1 MLTYRFLWTAL
12 GFAVV
17 VIFAPQ
23 HFWWWLGLLAA
34 LAVTDVLLCASPRRI
49 IVEREPTTPV
59 RQGGSVTASSRLVN
73 RSRRRLRGWVKDG
86 WQPTAGAADALQ
98 RISIPAHEQV
108 GVTVQLT
115 PSRRGELR
123 SEHLTVRS
131 VGPLGLAGRQVVH
144 RRAHSL
150 RVLPQFRS
158 RRHLPSRLQRLR
170 ELDGATA
177 VQLRGAGTEFDSLR
191 DYVRG
196 DDIRSIDWRATARRQ
211 DAAGQHLVVR
221 TWRPERDRR
230 VILCLDASRTS
241 AARVGL
247 MTDQQPEP
255 GSTGQDG
262 TGQGTAEPRLDAG
275 IEASLLLGTLAAQAG
290 DRVDFVAFHRHT
302 VARASSAER
311 GQFLHVLS
319 TAASAVEPVLV
330 EADFSQLPAEIAAVS
345 SQRALVVVL
354 TAADSPSLQEGLL
367 PVLPALTAKHRVL
380 VASVR
385 DPELKQ
391 AAQRRASTSEAY
403 QAAAAERALI
413 ETEAVAAE
421 LAGLGVEVLQEVPD
435 KLAPAVADAYIRLK
449 ATGKL

>member
-17 VIFAPQ
+17 VIVLPAQ
-23 HFWWWLGLLAA
+23 FWWWLGLLAA

-49 IVEREPTTPV
+49 SVEREPTRPV
-59 RQGGSVTASSRLVN
+59 RQGASAVAVTRLLSH
-73 RSRRRLRGWVKDG
+73 SRRPLRGWAKDG
-86 WQPTAGAADALQ
+86 WQPAAGAADARQ
-98 RISIPAHEQV
+98 RISIPAGGQAELRVH
-108 GVTVQLT
+108 LA
-115 PSRRGELR
+115 PARRGELS
-123 SEHLTVRS
+123 SEHLTIRS

-144 RRAHSL
+144 RQAHSQQ
-150 RVLPQFRS
+150 VLPQFRS
-158 RRHLPSRLQRLR
+158 RKHLPSKLQRLR

-196 DDIRSIDWRATARRQ
+196 DDVRSIDWRATARRQ

-241 AARVGL
+241 AARVGASGEAGE
-247 MTDQQPEP
+247 DAQ
-255 GSTGQDG
+255 
-262 TGQGTAEPRLDAG
+262 AEPRLDAG
-275 IEASLLLGTLAAQAG
+275 IEASLLLGALAAQAG
-290 DRVDFVAFHRHT
+290 DRVDFLAFHRGT

-311 GQFLHVLS
+311 GEFLHVLS
-319 TAASAVEPVLV
+319 KAASGVDPVLV

-345 SQRALVVVL
+345 TQKALVVLL
-354 TAADSPSLQEGLL
+354 TAVDSPSLQEGLL
-367 PVLPALTAKHRVL
+367 PVLPSLSAKHHVL

-391 AAQRRASTSEAY
+391 AAARRDSVADVY
-403 QAAAAERALI
+403 QAAAAERALL
-413 ETEAVAAE
+413 ETEAVANE
-421 LAGLGVEVLQEVPD
+421 LAGMGVEVLQEVPD
-435 KLAPAVADAYIRLK
+435 ALAPALADAYIRLK

>member
-17 VIFAPQ
+17 VVLAPQ
-23 HFWWWLGLLAA
+23 HFWWWVALLAA
-34 LAVTDVLLCASPRRI
+34 LAVTDLLLCASPRRI
-49 IVEREPTTPV
+49 SVEREPTQPV
-59 RQGGSVTASSRLVN
+59 RQGGTGSASSRLVN
-73 RSRRRLRGWVKDG
+73 RGRRRLRGWAKDG

-98 RISIPAHEQV
+98 RVSIGAGEQTV
-108 GVTVQLT
+108 VRVQLAPT
-115 PSRRGELR
+115 RRGELR
-123 SEHLTVRS
+123 SEHLTLRS

-144 RRAHSL
+144 RSPHSL

-241 AARVGL
+241 AARVGAVDDEQAAPGAA
-247 MTDQQPEP
+247 DQP
-255 GSTGQDG
+255 
-262 TGQGTAEPRLDAG
+262 TAEPRLDAG
-275 IEASLLLGTLAAQAG
+275 VEASLLLGALAAQAG
-290 DRVDFVAFHRHT
+290 DRVDFLAFHRHT

-319 TAASAVEPVLV
+319 TAASTVEPALV

-345 SQRALVVVL
+345 SQQALVVVL

-385 DPELKQ
+385 DPQLQ
-391 AAQRRASTSEAY
+391 RAAQRRESTSDVY

-421 LAGLGVEVLQEVPD
+421 LAGMGVEVLQEVPD
-435 KLAPAVADAYIRLK
+435 KLAPALADAYIRLK